1 MKLELL
7 PNFLQRLITNVEAL
21 IDSHLI
27 DRSRTLP
34 VKIKKRVQNV
44 IITWNIFSK
53 NEKDLNVLYNGLT
66 GTINQLL
73 DEIKGE
79 VIQYELSKGKIIDSG
94 VFEFQINLGKTWDI
108 YLYDPE
114 IFIYLRLLLE
124 SRIANPK
131 EKWISLDID
140 LVIDS
145 AWFVD

>member
-7 PNFLQRLITNVEAL
+7 PNFLQQLITNVETL
-21 IDSHLI
+21 VDSRLT
-27 DRSRTLP
+27 DQSRTLP
-34 VKIKKRVQNV
+34 VKIKIRMQNV
-44 IITWNIFSK
+44 IITWNIYSTDE
-53 NEKDLNVLYNGLT
+53 NDLNFLFKQLT

-79 VIQYELSKGKIIDSG
+79 VIHYELNSGKIFDSG

-124 SRIANPK
+124 SRIANPQ

-140 LVIDS
+140 LVTDS

>member
-7 PNFLQRLITNVEAL
+7 PNFLQQLITNVETL
-21 IDSHLI
+21 VDSRLT
-27 DRSRTLP
+27 DQSRTLP
-34 VKIKKRVQNV
+34 VKVKIRMQNV
-44 IITWNIFSK
+44 IITWNIYSTDE
-53 NEKDLNVLYNGLT
+53 NDLNFLFKQLT

-79 VIQYELSKGKIIDSG
+79 VIHYELNSGKIFDSG

-124 SRIANPK
+124 SRIANPQ

-140 LVIDS
+140 LVTDS